1 MSDPNLKLV
10 LAALLEREG
19 GGVVVTAKDLERASG
34 ASDRVVVER
43 SDEMDGWIVTLRGD
57 E

>member
-1 MSDPNLKLV
+1 MSEPNLTLV

-19 GGVVVTAKDLERASG
+19 GGVVVTAEDLERASG

-43 SDEMDGWIVTLRGD
+43 SNEMDGWVVTLRD
-57 E
+57 DD